1 MRGLYNFISN
11 TQNPIIHTELKP
23 NNFFN
28 KNMNY
33 YVCSSGGCG
42 STILYNYLSNFGNVY
57 HIHDRY
63 PPNKLAYV
71 GKENTTEDIYREW
84 FNNVI
89 IPEDKLDNYKV
100 LFIYR
105 NPLQVIYSRF
115 AQRHG
120 PNMNHLKNIK
130 CMNNGNI
137 NIFDVLKTGMDL
149 YKMEE
154 FFDNYVSNKERN
166 YDMYCVKYE
175 MFWDN
180 IAMFNKIVGIPDIKQ
195 FYPEKKERLK
205 QIQFQMRLNKIYSS
219 LITKMNSMRFI
230 EFIPKK
236 TNEMDET
243 DEVEI

>member
-1 MRGLYNFISN
+1 MKGLYNFISSTRN
-11 TQNPIIHTELKP
+11 LIKPTELKQ

-42 STILYNYLSNFGNVY
+42 STIIYNYLSNFGNVY

-84 FNNVI
+84 FNNVP
-89 IPEDKLDNYKV
+89 IPEDKLGNYKV
-100 LFIYR
+100 IFIYR

-120 PNMNHLKNIK
+120 PNINHLRNIK

-154 FFDNYVSNKERN
+154 FFDNYVSNKARN
-166 YDMYCVKYE
+166 YDIYCIKYE

-180 IAMFNKIVGIPDIKQ
+180 ISMFNKIIGIPDIKYL
-195 FYPEKKERLK
+195 YPEKKERLK
-205 QIQFQMRLNKIYSS
+205 QIQFQIRLNKIYSS

-236 TNEMDET
+236 NDEMVEL
-243 DEVEI
+243 EV